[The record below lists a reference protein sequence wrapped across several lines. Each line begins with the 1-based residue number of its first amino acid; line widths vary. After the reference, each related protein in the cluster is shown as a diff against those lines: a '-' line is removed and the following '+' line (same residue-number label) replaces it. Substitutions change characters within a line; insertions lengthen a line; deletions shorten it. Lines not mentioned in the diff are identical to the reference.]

1 MTSLGEHAAGVRVR
15 PATDDEAFLLGALH
29 LQALRRAGQ
38 HVDTGPPSHV
48 EAFARS
54 WQQRSGDLPA
64 WVAELAGQ
72 HVGMAICRVPL
83 LPRLGR
89 PVPELL
95 ATFPLVGGLGSG
107 SGDDSGRSGGGQADE
122 QVPADAVSLA
132 LVRGV
137 VAWAGAQG
145 YQAVDVSP
153 EVRLPA
159 AVLDA
164 ARAVAKEHQRVSL
177 PTNP

>member
-1 MTSLGEHAAGVRVR
+1 MTSLGAAAATVRVR
-15 PATDDEAFLLGALH
+15 PVDDEEAFLLGALH
-29 LQALRRAGQ
+29 LQALRQAGTAP
-38 HVDTGPPSHV
+38 DPGPPSHV
-48 EAFARS
+48 QSFARS

-64 WVAELAGQ
+64 WVAECDGQ

-89 PVPELL
+89 PVPEL
-95 ATFPLVGGLGSG
+95 VGLLTLD
-107 SGDDSGRSGGGQADE
+107 GDPDRAE
-122 QVPADAVSLA
+122 AVCLS

-137 VAWAGAQG
+137 VAWSAGEG
-145 YQAVDVSP
+145 YPAVDVAP

-164 ARAVAKEHQRVSL
+164 ARAVVVEHRRISL
-177 PTNP
+177 PTRP